1 MEIEMKMKIR
11 SHIYDIYRPGPR
23 HGLKDTKCKK
33 YISMIM
39 FIYVKQNLKLS
50 SWIG

>member
-1 MEIEMKMKIR
+1 MKMKIR
-11 SHIYDIYRPGPR
+11 SHRYDIYRPGPR

-39 FIYVKQNLKLS
+39 FICVKQHLS
-50 SWIG
+50 KTWSSVHG